1 MQNKK
6 LIQSLVVA
14 GTLSALI
21 CATNTKEEFPLT
33 NAPSLSER
41 LTQTAVDES
50 TKASFKKEILSAQ
63 LVTVK
68 ENKTEKVTSATIDTE
83 TSAAIDPEI
92 SATIDPE
99 IEYCLSQPDNV
110 PYWQSDVHTNI
121 KQWMDYK
128 TVENKSTVQ
137 YKVLNHKNAYTDG
150 KTGLRMYDGRICIAI
165 GQGYGI
171 AAGDYVDVVLA
182 NGNVFKCIVGDMKQI
197 AHTDET
203 NRYHI
208 ADGHVLEFIVDTNIF
223 ESVDQYP
230 EGFEGTITKLVKI
243 ESAHVW

>member
-1 MQNKK
+1 MQNKRF
-6 LIQSLVVA
+6 IQSLVVA
-14 GTLSALI
+14 GTLSALV
-21 CATNTKEEFPLT
+21 CATNIKEEIPLT
-33 NAPSLSER
+33 NAPSLSEK
-41 LTQTAVDES
+41 LLQTAVNES
-50 TKASFKKEILSAQ
+50 TKAYFKKEILSTQ
-63 LVTVK
+63 LIVV
-68 ENKTEKVTSATIDTE
+68 EEHKTEKV

-92 SATIDPE
+92 D
-99 IEYCLSQPDNV
+99 YCLSQPDNV
-110 PYWQSDVHTNI
+110 PYWQSNVHTNI

-128 TVENKSTVQ
+128 KVDSKSSVQ
-137 YKVLNHKNAYTDG
+137 YRVLNSENAYTDG
-150 KTGLRMYDGRICIAI
+150 KTGLRMCDDRICIAI

-171 AAGDYVDVVLA
+171 VAGDYVDVVLA

-243 ESAHVW
+243 ESDNVW

>member
-6 LIQSLVVA
+6 LIQSLIVA
-14 GTLSALI
+14 GTLSALV

-33 NAPSLSER
+33 NAPALTER

-63 LVTVK
+63 LVAV
-68 ENKTEKVTSATIDTE
+68 EEHKTEKVTSAAIDTE
-83 TSAAIDPEI
+83 TSAAIDTEV
-92 SATIDPE
+92 
-99 IEYCLSQPDNV
+99 EYCLSQPDNV
-110 PYWQSDVHTNI
+110 PYWQSDVHTDI

-128 TVENKSTVQ
+128 KVGNKSSVQ
-137 YKVLNHKNAYTDG
+137 YRVLNSENAYTDG
-150 KTGLRMYDGRICIAI
+150 KTGLRMCDDRICIAI

-171 AAGDYVDVVLA
+171 VAGDYVDVVLA

-208 ADGHVLEFIVDTNIF
+208 ADGHVVEFIVDTNIF

-243 ESAHVW
+243 ESDNVW